1 MNSCWCCGTVV
12 SGNENK
18 LDVSIVADRLT
29 TEKLSLYDK
38 EFDYLLCDL
47 KYGAEE
53 SLVHGKVGIVKDD
66 DEDVVEVVEFARQG
80 MPVVEEIGTMIFAE
94 IKQLNEPIDGKIIEW
109 NIGGLFTR
117 LEGLRG
123 FNSRSKC

>member
-94 IKQLNEPIDGKIIEW
+94 VLGRTLSGRPLLSFRRYLGE
-109 NIGGLFTR
+109 
-117 LEGLRG
+117 
-123 FNSRSKC
+123 

>member
-1 MNSCWCCGTVV
+1 MKIKDSPWRITIPNQMNPCWCCGTVV

-94 IKQLNEPIDGKIIEW
+94 VLGRTLSGRPLLSFRRYLGE
-109 NIGGLFTR
+109 
-117 LEGLRG
+117 
-123 FNSRSKC
+123 

>member
-1 MNSCWCCGTVV
+1 MNSCWCCGPVV

-47 KYGAEE
+47 KYDAEE

-94 IKQLNEPIDGKIIEW
+94 IKQLNEPIDVKITEW